1 MKELLKI
8 TSDKAKYDTYVKKIL
23 AHKSILAYIL
33 KDTVDIFRDKDISDI
48 SSCIEDNI
56 SIGNI
61 PLDPSFTNTKII
73 GINTEDNEINEGLI
87 RYDIVFYVHLKN
99 NLSKIIINIEAQ
111 KDEPSKYKILNRA
124 IFYVCRL
131 VSSQKQKDFINS
143 NYDDIKQVYSIWLC
157 MNTKNNSLSHYHLI
171 KEDKLIPYN
180 WKGNIDLINIVLLGI
195 SNDINNNNKHDMH
208 GLLTVL
214 FTSKLKAQQKLS
226 IIKQEYNIPTD
237 DNTFRKDVS
246 DMCNLGEG
254 LVERTVERVTK
265 EAEKEKRKAVREATK
280 KANMKNN
287 AKVVINMYKKGYTY
301 DEIADVIELSVNDI
315 KVIIENKR
323 LCQVNCV
330 SFFN

>member
-1 MKELLKI
+1 MNGNGNKEILSNDI
-8 TSDKAKYDTYVKKIL
+8 AKYDTYVKKIL

-33 KDTVDIFRDKDISDI
+33 KECVKEFNNMEIKDILSCIEDDIHISDI
-48 SSCIEDNI
+48 SVDPYLT
-56 SIGNI
+56 SIKG
-61 PLDPSFTNTKII
+61 L
-73 GINTEDNEINEGLI
+73 NTEDNEINEGLI
-87 RYDIVFYVHLKN
+87 RYDIVFYVNLKN
-99 NLSKIIINIEAQ
+99 NLSKFIINIEAQ

-157 MNTKNNSLSHYHLI
+157 MNTKYNTLSHYHLI

-180 WKGNIDLINIVLLGI
+180 WKGNINLINIVLLGI
-195 SNDINNNNKHDMH
+195 SNDINNNHNMH

-254 LVERTVERVTK
+254 LVERAIERVTK
-265 EAEKEKRKAVREATK
+265 EAEKEKRKAVREATE
-280 KANMKNN
+280 NFIM
-287 AKVVINMYKKGYTY
+287 NMYGAGYAYKQISEITKLSV
-301 DEIADVIELSVNDI
+301 DEIKSIIDK
-315 KVIIENKR
+315 KV
-323 LCQVNCV
+323 
-330 SFFN
+330 S

>member
-56 SIGNI
+56 SISNI

-131 VSSQKQKDFINS
+131 ISSQKQKDFINS
-143 NYDDIKQVYSIWLC
+143 NYEDIKQVYSIWLC

-180 WKGNIDLINIVLLGI
+180 WKGNINLLNIILVGINDNDDSNLDIHHLL
-195 SNDINNNNKHDMH
+195 N
-208 GLLTVL
+208 TL
-214 FTSKLKAQQKLS
+214 FTSNLSVSNKLA
-226 IIKQEYNIPTD
+226 IIKKEYKDILVD
-237 DNTFRKDVS
+237 DNLRKDVS
-246 DMCNLGEG
+246 DMCNLADGIE
-254 LVERTVERVTK
+254 ERAIERVTK

-315 KVIIENKR
+315 KVIIENKKT
-323 LCQVNCV
+323 L
-330 SFFN
+330 

>member
-8 TSDKAKYDTYVKKIL
+8 TSDKAKYDAYVKKIL

-33 KDTVDIFRDKDISDI
+33 KECVKEFNNVEIKDIL
-48 SSCIEDNI
+48 SCIEDDIHI
-56 SIGNI
+56 SDINV
-61 PLDPSFTNTKII
+61 DPYLTSIK
-73 GINTEDNEINEGLI
+73 GLNTEDNEINEGLI

-99 NLSKIIINIEAQ
+99 DLSKIIINIEAQ

-131 VSSQKQKDFINS
+131 ISSQKQKDFINS

-157 MNTKNNSLSHYHLI
+157 MNTKHNSLSHYHLI

-237 DNTFRKDVS
+237 DNTLRKDVS

-254 LVERTVERVTK
+254 LVERTVERVTN
-265 EAEKEKRKAVREATK
+265 
-280 KANMKNN
+280 NMNEN
-287 AKVVINMYKKGYTY
+287 FVMNMYKKGYTY
-301 DEIADVIELSVNDI
+301 DEIADVIELNVNDI
-315 KVIIENKR
+315 KVIIERTK
-323 LCQVNCV
+323 L
-330 SFFN
+330 

>member
-56 SIGNI
+56 SISNI
-61 PLDPSFTNTKII
+61 PLNPSFTNTKII

-157 MNTKNNSLSHYHLI
+157 MNTKHNSLSHYHLI

-180 WKGNIDLINIVLLGI
+180 WKGNINLLNIILVGINDNDDSNLDIHHLL
-195 SNDINNNNKHDMH
+195 N
-208 GLLTVL
+208 TL
-214 FTSKLKAQQKLS
+214 FTSNLSVSNKLA
-226 IIKQEYNIPTD
+226 IIKKEYKDILVD
-237 DNTFRKDVS
+237 DNLRKDVS
-246 DMCNLGEG
+246 DMCNLADGIE
-254 LVERTVERVTK
+254 ERAIERVTN
-265 EAEKEKRKAVREATK
+265 
-280 KANMKNN
+280 NMNEN
-287 AKVVINMYKKGYTY
+287 FVMNMYKKGYTY

-315 KVIIENKR
+315 KIIIEKKI
-323 LCQVNCV
+323 
-330 SFFN
+330 

>member
-1 MKELLKI
+1 MNGNSNKEVI
-8 TSDKAKYDTYVKKIL
+8 SNDIAKYDTYVKKIL

-33 KDTVDIFRDKDISDI
+33 KECVKEFNNVEIKDIL
-48 SSCIEDNI
+48 SCIEDDIHI
-56 SIGNI
+56 SDINVGPYLTSI
-61 PLDPSFTNTKII
+61 KGL
-73 GINTEDNEINEGLI
+73 NTEDNEINEGLI
-87 RYDIVFYVHLKN
+87 RYDIVFYVNLKN

-143 NYDDIKQVYSIWLC
+143 NYDDIKEVYSIWLC
-157 MNTKNNSLSHYHLI
+157 MNTKYNSLSHYHLI

-195 SNDINNNNKHDMH
+195 SNDVNNDNNHNMH

-214 FTSKLKAQQKLS
+214 FTSKLKPQQKLS

-237 DNTFRKDVS
+237 DNTFRKDVN

-254 LVERTVERVTK
+254 LVERTVERVTN
-265 EAEKEKRKAVREATK
+265 
-280 KANMKNN
+280 NMNEN
-287 AKVVINMYKKGYTY
+287 FVMNMYAEGYTFKQ
-301 DEIADVIELSVNDI
+301 ISKVTKLSVDNI
-315 KVIIENKR
+315 EIIIDRNKA
-323 LCQVNCV
+323 
-330 SFFN
+330 

>member
-87 RYDIVFYVHLKN
+87 RYDIVFYVYIKD
-99 NLSKIIINIEAQ
+99 NLSKFIINIEAQ

-157 MNTKNNSLSHYHLI
+157 MNTKHNSLSHYHLI

-180 WKGNIDLINIVLLGI
+180 WKGNINLLNIILVGINDNDDSNLDIHHLL
-195 SNDINNNNKHDMH
+195 N
-208 GLLTVL
+208 TL
-214 FTSKLKAQQKLS
+214 FTSNLSVSNKLA
-226 IIKQEYNIPTD
+226 IIKKEYKDILVD
-237 DNTFRKDVS
+237 DKLRKDVS
-246 DMCNLGEG
+246 DMCNLADGIEERAI
-254 LVERTVERVTK
+254 ERTVERVTK

-287 AKVVINMYKKGYTY
+287 VKVVINMYKKGYTY
-301 DEIADVIELSVNDI
+301 DEIADVIELSINDI
-315 KVIIENKR
+315 KVIIENKKT
-323 LCQVNCV
+323 L
-330 SFFN
+330 